1 MKFIDLMMEEHKNI
15 KKLNLIMRKLCLEV
29 LEDKDFDINDF
40 YIFIDIVREYADK
53 HHHGK
58 EEKFYFN
65 EMEKN
70 LGELGVNL
78 IRHGMLVEH
87 DLGRLYIMNLETALN
102 KYRESKENET
112 KLDII
117 ANTISYGD
125 LLNRHI
131 DKEDQLVYIYGEKN
145 LKKELLDEIDNK
157 CCIYEEENKDIA
169 IKYKEMLKNL
179 ENKYL

>member
-1 MKFIDLMMEEHKNI
+1 MNFIDLMMEEHKNI
-15 KKLNLIMRKLCLEV
+15 KKLNLIMRNLCLQV
-29 LEDKDFDINDF
+29 LNGENFEINDF
-40 YIFIDIVREYADK
+40 YIFIDFVREYADK

-70 LGELGVNL
+70 LGDIGVAL

-87 DLGRLYIMNLETALN
+87 DLGRLYIMNLEKALN
-102 KYRESKENET
+102 EYKENNSNKL

-125 LLNRHI
+125 LLSRHI
-131 DKEDQLVYIYGEKN
+131 DKEDQLVYTYGEKN
-145 LKKELLDEIDNK
+145 LSKEILNK
-157 CCIYEEENKDIA
+157 IENNCCKYEEENSKVA
-169 IKYKEMLKNL
+169 IKYIEILKTL
-179 ENKYL
+179 EEKYL